1 MCYKK
6 NKKIKIRGTTLFPL
20 PEIKTQN
27 RNTISSPKLRNLGVK
42 KRSGSIVVWSEIERK
57 NPSLRERTWNWEIEI
72 ERDWDRDRN
81 ILWRPRVHFSKL
93 GCTPSTPASAPAK
106 YSSDDIT
113 LFNFCVFLG
122 IASSWTMNF
131 VLDCVVLYKASL
143 LKNIFVLFFLF
154 ILDFVD

>member
-1 MCYKK
+1 M
-6 NKKIKIRGTTLFPL
+6 G
-20 PEIKTQN
+20 
-27 RNTISSPKLRNLGVK
+27 GK
-42 KRSGSIVVWSEIERK
+42 KRSGPVVVWSEIERK
-57 NPSLRERTWNWEIEI
+57 NPSLRERTRNWETEIERENPKLRNRDWEREKPRER

-81 ILWRPRVHFSKL
+81 ILWRPRVHFGKL

-122 IASSWTMNF
+122 IPSSSTMNF

-143 LKNIFVLFFLF
+143 LKNIFVSFFLF